1 MLRPLD
7 TSQASAQGI
16 LNLPVCT
23 LNHAIRLG
31 VVYCCSDVFNPQPLA
46 EAAPYG

>member
-7 TSQASAQGI
+7 TCQASAQGI

-31 VVYCCSDVFNPQPLA
+31 VICCCSNMCNPQPLA
-46 EAAPYG
+46 EAAP